1 MEGGRTSLEKPPSTT
16 SGPIVRRPCGG
27 RGRLTPWPWQ
37 CHCGTTAQFN
47 PLFPLCTRLGPSE
60 SPGPDHMP
68 AVNLSEG
75 ARADPPP
82 REPSWLRV
90 LGDSGGMCGAV
101 KMLCSLPRNWR
112 NRLWYGNALSEE
124 GGCGVQLDGRDQDRQ
139 SQGWFNGLV
148 AGPRLPWTS

>member
-1 MEGGRTSLEKPPSTT
+1 
-16 SGPIVRRPCGG
+16 
-27 RGRLTPWPWQ
+27 
-37 CHCGTTAQFN
+37 
-47 PLFPLCTRLGPSE
+47 
-60 SPGPDHMP
+60 MP
-68 AVNLSEG
+68 VVNLSEG

-90 LGDSGGMCGAV
+90 PGDSGGVCGAV